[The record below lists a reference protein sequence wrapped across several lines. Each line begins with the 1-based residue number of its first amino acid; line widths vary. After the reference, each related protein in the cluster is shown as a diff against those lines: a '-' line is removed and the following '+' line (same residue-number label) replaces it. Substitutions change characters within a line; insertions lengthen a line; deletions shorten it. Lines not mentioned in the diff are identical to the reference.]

1 MSLGTVKKF
10 KKINL
15 LKINQRVECNFQS
28 QLILHTQMD
37 NLVKQSTRF

>member
-15 LKINQRVECNFQS
+15 VKINQRVACNFQP
-28 QLILHTQMD
+28 QLMLHTQMD
-37 NLVKQSTRF
+37 NLSTLIQV